1 MKNILKKGILINIPN
16 IYCKYANFKLHAN
29 HLVVHII
36 LIYSEAAFYHQ
47 SIVSKEEIIENKQ

>member
-36 LIYSEAAFYHQ
+36 QIY
-47 SIVSKEEIIENKQ
+47 I

>member
-16 IYCKYANFKLHAN
+16 ICKYANFKLHAN

-36 LIYSEAAFYHQ
+36 QIYIEATFFHQ
-47 SIVSKEEIIENKQ
+47 SIASKEELIEKQQ